1 MYRMNLF
8 GAFALTGP
16 DGADIALTS
25 ARAKALLAYLAQS
38 PGMRRSR
45 LEIMALLWSNR
56 EEAQARAS
64 LRQVLHGLRKELG
77 AQGAEIL
84 RVEADWV
91 ALTPGM
97 IATGSTG
104 EGEFLS
110 GLHVQDAAF
119 DEWLRDTRL
128 RCEDDV
134 APPHLHDAGFV
145 QDRPVVAVLPFAN
158 LSEEPEQQYF
168 ADGITEDI
176 ITELARFQSLWVI
189 GRSSSFAF
197 ADMDPETKDPGRQ
210 LGVGYVVEGS
220 VRRSGERLRV
230 TAQLV
235 EAASGMRIWAERY
248 DRMMED
254 VFAVQDEIAA
264 SVVAKL
270 SLSLDSRQ
278 TAMARGRPHKNLSAY
293 DLLLRSRSAWWHGND
308 SEAYQLAARSVEA
321 DTASAVAHA
330 YFSLQNAYQFY
341 SGAMGLSLDEIGRK
355 CLFHAEAALSIDDTD
370 PIIHAYVAM
379 GFAFSPL
386 GFRERGLKHAEIAG
400 NLNPHDCEIM
410 LFHAWNLAFAGRT
423 DEALAL
429 LKKVS
434 ALNPLGGYMIS
445 ACYADTLYMHG
456 DYAGALDSFRGWAEA
471 PPSFVPVLA
480 ASLAQMGRLDEAK
493 ACLAE
498 LSRMKPEHFSLEGYA
513 RAQCFTCHKEED
525 RENWRRGF
533 ELAGIKL

>member
-8 GAFALTGP
+8 GAFSLTGP
-16 DGADIALTS
+16 GGVDVPLTS
-25 ARAKALLAYLAQS
+25 ARAKALLAYLSQS

-45 LEIMALLWSNR
+45 VEIMTLLWSDR
-56 EEAQARAS
+56 AEAQARAS

-77 AQGAEIL
+77 ERGAAIL
-84 RVEADWV
+84 QIDADWV
-91 ALTPGM
+91 GLAPGTIAL
-97 IATGSTG
+97 GSAE

-110 GLHVQDAAF
+110 GLQVNDPAF

-128 RCEDDV
+128 RSEDD
-134 APPHLHDAGFV
+134 DAQPTQHSAGAV

-158 LSEEPEQQYF
+158 LSEDPEQQYF

-197 ADMDPETKDPGRQ
+197 ADMDSETKDPGRQ

-220 VRRSGERLRV
+220 VRRAGERLRV

-235 EAASGMRIWAERY
+235 EATSGKRIWAERY

-270 SLSLDSRQ
+270 SLSLDGRE
-278 TAMARGRPHKNLSAY
+278 TALARNRPHKNLSAY

-308 SEAYQLAARSVEA
+308 SEAYQLAGKSVNT

-341 SGAMGLSLDEIGRK
+341 SGSMGLSLDEIARK
-355 CLFHAEAALSIDDTD
+355 CQFHAEAALAMDDTD

-379 GFAFSPL
+379 AFAFSPL

-400 NLNPHDCEIM
+400 NLNPNDCEIM

-423 DEALAL
+423 EEALVL
-429 LKKVS
+429 LRKAGS
-434 ALNPLGGYMIS
+434 LNPLGGYMIS
-445 ACYADTLYMHG
+445 ACYADTLYMSG
-456 DYAGALDSFRGWAEA
+456 DYVGALDSFKGWAEA

-480 ASLAQMGRLDEAK
+480 ASLAQLGRLDEAK

-498 LSRMKPEHFSLEGYA
+498 LERVKPEHFSLESYA
-513 RAQCFTCHKEED
+513 RAQCFTCHKDED
-525 RENWRRGF
+525 RDNWRRGF

>member
-8 GAFALTGP
+8 GAFSLTDP
-16 DGADIALTS
+16 DGVDVPLTS
-25 ARAKALLAYLAQS
+25 ARAKALLAYLSQS

-45 LEIMALLWSNR
+45 VEIMALLWSNR
-56 EEAQARAS
+56 GEAQARAS

-77 AQGAEIL
+77 ERGDEIL
-84 RVEADWV
+84 RIEADWV
-91 ALTPGM
+91 GLAPGRVAL
-97 IATGSTG
+97 GSAD

-110 GLHVQDAAF
+110 GLQVNDPSF

-128 RCEDDV
+128 RDED
-134 APPHLHDAGFV
+134 HDAQPKPHNAGTMHEK
-145 QDRPVVAVLPFAN
+145 PVVAVLPFAN
-158 LSEEPEQQYF
+158 LSEDPEQQYF

-197 ADMDPETKDPGRQ
+197 ADMDPDIKDAGRQ

-220 VRRSGERLRV
+220 VRKAGERLRV

-235 EAASGMRIWAERY
+235 EATSGMRIWAERY

-264 SVVAKL
+264 AVVTKL
-270 SLSLDSRQ
+270 SLSLDSRE
-278 TAMARGRPHKNLSAY
+278 TALARNRPHKNLSAY

-308 SEAYQLAARSVEA
+308 SEAYQLAAKAVEA

-355 CLFHAEAALSIDDTD
+355 CQFHAEAALSIDDTD

-423 DEALAL
+423 EEALAL
-429 LKKVS
+429 LKKAG

-445 ACYADTLYMHG
+445 ACYADTLYMNG
-456 DYAGALDSFRGWAEA
+456 DYAAALDSFKGWAEA
-471 PPSFVPVLA
+471 PPAFVPVFA
-480 ASLAQMGRLDEAK
+480 ASLAQLGRIDEAK
-493 ACLAE
+493 ACLAKLE
-498 LSRMKPEHFSLEGYA
+498 REKPEHFSLESYA
-513 RAQCFTCHKEED
+513 RAQCFTCHKDND

>member
-8 GAFALTGP
+8 GTFSLTGP
-16 DGADIALTS
+16 GGVDVPLTS
-25 ARAKALLAYLAQS
+25 ARAKALLAYLSQS

-45 LEIMALLWSNR
+45 VEIMTLLWSDR
-56 EEAQARAS
+56 AEAQARAS

-77 AQGAEIL
+77 ERGAAIL
-84 RVEADWV
+84 QIDADWV
-91 ALTPGM
+91 GLAPGTIAL
-97 IATGSTG
+97 GSAE

-110 GLHVQDAAF
+110 GLQVNDPAF

-128 RCEDDV
+128 RSEDDD
-134 APPHLHDAGFV
+134 AQPTLHSAGAV

-158 LSEEPEQQYF
+158 LSEDPEQQYF

-197 ADMDPETKDPGRQ
+197 ADMDSETKDPGRQ

-220 VRRSGERLRV
+220 VRREGERLRV

-235 EAASGMRIWAERY
+235 EATSGKRIWAERY

-270 SLSLDSRQ
+270 SLSLDSRE
-278 TAMARGRPHKNLSAY
+278 TALARNRPYKNLSAY
-293 DLLLRSRSAWWHGND
+293 DLLLRSRSTWWHGND
-308 SEAYQLAARSVEA
+308 SEAYQLAGKSVKT

-341 SGAMGLSLDEIGRK
+341 SGSMGLSLDEIARK
-355 CLFHAEAALSIDDTD
+355 CQFHAESALAMDDTD

-379 GFAFSPL
+379 AFAFSPL
-386 GFRERGLKHAEIAG
+386 GFRERGLKHAEIAS

-423 DEALAL
+423 EEALVL
-429 LKKVS
+429 LEKAE

-445 ACYADTLYMHG
+445 ACYADTLYMSG
-456 DYAGALDSFRGWAEA
+456 DYAGALDSFKGWAEA

-480 ASLAQMGRLDEAK
+480 ASLAQLGRLDEAK

-498 LSRMKPEHFSLEGYA
+498 LERVKPEHFSLESYA
-513 RAQCFTCHKEED
+513 RAQCFTCHKEDD
-525 RENWRRGF
+525 REKWRRGF